1 MMKRLTG
8 IMIAVLCCALVL
20 SFASAEVTADT
31 TEANGKVTQIEW
43 KDEAGNLTPGPEG
56 YARVRYAYKGNDT
69 IETYFDEEGVVCQ
82 SNEGSYGKKTTV
94 DGKGRVTSVEY
105 LDTDGK
111 RMLNRMGYG
120 MLTIS
125 YYGFGEVRLVSYYG
139 MGKRQVIVPA
149 LGYAK
154 VFNEYSYKTM
164 TLREFQDVNGK
175 PVDGPQG
182 YASVKQLDKKSRV
195 LSIRYDHANGKPAIG
210 PDGWFRCK
218 FERDDQGRITK
229 VEYQD
234 TDENL
239 TDRGAGYAWEER
251 EYDGDLVYVTR
262 YDKSGNKVTDGGVA
276 TIARKENEEGQVTE
290 EHFLDEDGKNTV
302 NNLGVGG
309 IRYEYDHGG
318 RIETVTYLDTEG
330 KPANCNT
337 GYAGYRDIAD
347 EDGATATRTY
357 PGTDGLA
364 TEIAGGYSEVRYF
377 YDATKTLTD
386 TRYYD
391 SNGTQVKAE

>member
-8 IMIAVLCCALVL
+8 IMIAVVCCALVL

-31 TEANGKVTQIEW
+31 TEANGRVTQIEW
-43 KDEAGNLTPGPEG
+43 KDEEGNLAPGPEG

-69 IETYFDEEGVVCQ
+69 TETYFNEEGVVCQ

-175 PVDGPQG
+175 PVD
-182 YASVKQLDKKSRV
+182 LT
-195 LSIRYDHANGKPAIG
+195 GKA
-210 PDGWFRCK
+210 
-218 FERDDQGRITK
+218 
-229 VEYQD
+229 V
-234 TDENL
+234 L
-239 TDRGAGYAWEER
+239 TDKLLRGCSEA
-251 EYDGDLVYVTR
+251 V
-262 YDKSGNKVTDGGVA
+262 
-276 TIARKENEEGQVTE
+276 I
-290 EHFLDEDGKNTV
+290 
-302 NNLGVGG
+302 
-309 IRYEYDHGG
+309 
-318 RIETVTYLDTEG
+318 
-330 KPANCNT
+330 
-337 GYAGYRDIAD
+337 
-347 EDGATATRTY
+347 TATM
-357 PGTDGLA
+357 G
-364 TEIAGGYSEVRYF
+364 
-377 YDATKTLTD
+377 
-386 TRYYD
+386 
-391 SNGTQVKAE
+391 